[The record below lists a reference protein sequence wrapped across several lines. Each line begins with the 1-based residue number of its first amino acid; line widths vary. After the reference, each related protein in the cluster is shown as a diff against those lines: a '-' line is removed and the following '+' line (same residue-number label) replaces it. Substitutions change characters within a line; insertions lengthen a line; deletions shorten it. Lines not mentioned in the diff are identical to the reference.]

1 MLLASV
7 DVFSSKLFFSEFL
20 LAVVVFSFSEQIS
33 EGATLASKEKAKCFK
48 YLLKKNG
55 QYQEWRQNE

>member
-20 LAVVVFSFSEQIS
+20 LTVVVFSFSKQIS
-33 EGATLASKEKAKCFK
+33 EGAALASKEKAKCFK

-55 QYQEWRQNE
+55 QYREWRQNE